1 MILRIKVC
9 LKQLSILG
17 KEFKWI
23 KPSICPGCEISALW
37 GHGFVLKAF
46 AEFFEKLWLKR
57 YRCPGCHII
66 LTLHPEGFW
75 PRFQSSIHDIYKI
88 LYYQR
93 TQLQWPRDCPRQRAR
108 QWMRRFISFLLMQN
122 GRNTDPASFAD
133 YLQDFYQRQ
142 INFCGK

>member
-17 KEFKWI
+17 KKFKWN
-23 KPSICPGCEISALW
+23 KPSTCPGCEKSNLW
-37 GHGFVLKAF
+37 GHGFVLKVF
-46 AEFFEKLWLKR
+46 EGFCEKLLLKR

-88 LYYQR
+88 LNYR
-93 TQLQWPRDCPRQRAR
+93 LTQFHWPMDYLRQRAGH
-108 QWMRRFISFLLMQN
+108 WLRRFIGLLYLLNGQN
-122 GRNTDPASFAD
+122 AD
-133 YLQDFYQRQ
+133 SALFGKHLQDFYRRQ
-142 INFCGK
+142 INFCG